1 MNDTPWSELGMTL
14 EERKGEYAC
23 EPSDN
28 QEKNC
33 PWTFYWCNVS
43 PFKGLG
49 NSNKRVAVLWSVK
62 GNVILGCRLK
72 GHIIFGVKLL

>member
-1 MNDTPWSELGMTL
+1 MQKVFVIYLKLLMNDTPWSELGMTL

-33 PWTFYWCNVS
+33 P
-43 PFKGLG
+43 
-49 NSNKRVAVLWSVK
+49 
-62 GNVILGCRLK
+62 
-72 GHIIFGVKLL
+72 